1 MDLEGFRDCGC
12 LVSSPGPNSDTQR
25 LNDRG
30 QTENREKE
38 CYYFGKKI
46 FFLSKILLFLIE
58 TTPGEADIYETSIS
72 NSNIFF
78 SKP

>member
-46 FFLSKILLFLIE
+46 FFFCQKYYYF
-58 TTPGEADIYETSIS
+58 
-72 NSNIFF
+72 
-78 SKP
+78 

>member
-1 MDLEGFRDCGC
+1 MVLAGDHQGTMLGE
-12 LVSSPGPNSDTQR
+12 
-25 LNDRG
+25 RG
-30 QTENREKE
+30 LEKE
-38 CYYFGKKI
+38 THIEKEKMCVTTLEKRF